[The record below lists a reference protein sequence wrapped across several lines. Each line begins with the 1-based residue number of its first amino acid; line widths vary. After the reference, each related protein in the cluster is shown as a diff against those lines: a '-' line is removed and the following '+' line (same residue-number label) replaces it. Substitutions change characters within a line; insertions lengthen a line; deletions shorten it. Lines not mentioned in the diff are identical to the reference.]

1 MSEPAPNPAG
11 PRASMTGWQVV
22 SLIFGLIL
30 LLPGGCF
37 LVFGVGMLTDSSGYA
52 SVGPPLLLIAF
63 LIIAVAVLCLWI
75 AFRRRNPPP
84 PSAAS

>member
-1 MSEPAPNPAG
+1 MSEPAPPPAA
-11 PRASMTGWQVV
+11 PRAPMSGGQIA

-37 LVFGVGMLTDSSGYA
+37 LFFGGGMLFDGGEYS

-63 LIIAVAVLCLWI
+63 LILGVATLCLWI
-75 AFRRRNPPP
+75 AFRRRNPPSP
-84 PSAAS
+84 GPAP

>member
-1 MSEPAPNPAG
+1 MSEPAPNPTG
-11 PRASMTGWQVV
+11 PRAPMTGWQVV

-37 LVFGVGMLTDSSGYA
+37 LVFGVGMLTDSGGYA
-52 SVGPPLLLIAF
+52 SVGPPLLFIAF

-75 AFRRRNPPP
+75 AFRRRNLPP

>member
-1 MSEPAPNPAG
+1 
-11 PRASMTGWQVV
+11 MTGGQIA

-37 LVFGVGMLTDSSGYA
+37 LFFGGGMLFDGGEYS

-63 LIIAVAVLCLWI
+63 LILGVATLCLWI
-75 AFRRRNPPP
+75 AFRRRNPGTVGEEGRT
-84 PSAAS
+84 AADTKNER

>member
-1 MSEPAPNPAG
+1 MSEPTQTPTG
-11 PRASMTGWQVV
+11 PRAPMTGGQIA

-37 LVFGVGMLTDSSGYA
+37 LIFGVGMLTDSGGYA
-52 SVGPPLLLIAF
+52 SVGPPLLFVAF
-63 LIIAVAVLCLWI
+63 LILAVATLCLWI

-84 PSAAS
+84 PGPAP